1 MENASKALIIAGAIL
16 IAIMIVSLYVI
27 VFTNFSSTVRNNG
40 DLDEQEIA
48 AFNSNITP
56 YTGRSVSGSQVN
68 ALIQKVISVDYSA
81 ISDNDPNKS
90 IAITF
95 PINENNPPATN
106 TIKVNSSGNAI
117 DGINGTK
124 RVPTGPNNYY
134 IVTYDY
140 GTTGLINKVTVV
152 SQ

>member
-16 IAIMIVSLYVI
+16 IAIMIVSLYVLI
-27 VFTNFSSTVRNNG
+27 FTNFSSTVRNNG

-68 ALIQKVISVDYSA
+68 ALIQKVISINYSA
-81 ISDNDPNKS
+81 ISENDPKKS
-90 IAITF
+90 IAITY
-95 PINENNPPATN
+95 PINEGPSPTKI
-106 TIKVNSSGNAI
+106 TIQVNSAGNAI
-117 DGINGTK
+117 ENIDETK

-134 IVTYDY
+134 KVTYEY
-140 GTTGLINKVTVV
+140 GTTGLINKVNVV
-152 SQ
+152 AQ